1 MQSKF
6 EDFRWDVVA
15 GGTMILIAL
24 LFLVVGSQ
32 LTFGSLTRMGP
43 GFLPVCAAIG
53 LVVLG
58 AVVALEGLKGET
70 AVPELPKLRP
80 FLVVIA
86 CPIVFSLMIEWAGM
100 VPTVLVTA
108 VLARMA
114 EPLKW
119 GWDLVLVPIGL
130 AAVGV
135 FIFIDFLGVAIPAF

>member
-15 GGTMILIAL
+15 GGAMILIAL

-53 LVVLG
+53 LAVLG

-100 VPTVLVTA
+100 VPSVLVTA

>member
-1 MQSKF
+1 MEQRV
-6 EDFRWDVVA
+6 ENFRWDVV
-15 GGTMILIAL
+15 GGAVMVAASLV
-24 LFLVVGSQ
+24 FLAIGAQ

-43 GFLPVCAAIG
+43 GFLPVCAAVG
-53 LVVLG
+53 LAILG
-58 AVVALEGLKGET
+58 VIIVLEGFKGSS
-70 AVPELPKLRP
+70 AVPVFPKLRA
-80 FLVVIA
+80 FAVVVA

-130 AAVGV
+130 AAMAVY
-135 FIFIDFLGVAIPAF
+135 IFIDFLGVAIPAF

>member
-15 GGTMILIAL
+15 GGAMILIAL

-58 AVVALEGLKGET
+58 AVVALEGLRGET

>member
-15 GGTMILIAL
+15 GGAMILIAL

-58 AVVALEGLKGET
+58 AVVAMEGLKGES

>member
-15 GGTMILIAL
+15 GGAMILIAL

-53 LVVLG
+53 LAVLG

-100 VPTVLVTA
+100 VPSVLVTA

-135 FIFIDFLGVAIPAF
+135 FIFIDFLGVAVPAF

>member
-6 EDFRWDVVA
+6 EGFRWDAVA
-15 GGTMILIAL
+15 GSAMILIAL

-32 LTFGSLTRMGP
+32 LPFGSLTRMGP
-43 GFLPVCAAIG
+43 GFLPICAAIG
-53 LVVLG
+53 LAVLG
-58 AVVALEGLKGET
+58 AVVAMEGFKGES